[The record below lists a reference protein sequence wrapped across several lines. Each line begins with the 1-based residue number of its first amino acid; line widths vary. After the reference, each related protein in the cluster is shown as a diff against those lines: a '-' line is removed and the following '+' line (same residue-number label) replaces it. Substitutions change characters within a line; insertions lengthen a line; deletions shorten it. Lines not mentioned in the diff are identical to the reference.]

1 MDFVS
6 WIKDGL
12 KKPGKTQRGLA
23 KKLGRADSA
32 ISAMLHDGR
41 NLKAVEIQPIAEYL
55 EIDPPYSGHQK
66 FVSIV
71 GFIDIGKHPLRVQL
85 ADNPTEEIAVPAGG
99 GEAQAALMVKGP
111 EMPGLLK
118 DGWAVFYGDQKSP
131 PEESQIGELCVCE
144 IEDGSII
151 FGFLM
156 NSRYEGHFD
165 IQMSTDS
172 LLLAQRVIWAAT
184 VTNLVPK
191 PAVPALLRKEKGN
204 AER

>member
-32 ISAMLHDGR
+32 ISAMLNDGR

-55 EIDPPYSGHQK
+55 EVDPPYPGQQR

-71 GFIDIGKHPLRVQL
+71 GCVDIGKHPLRVQL
-85 ADNPTEEIAVPAGG
+85 ADNPAEEIAIPAGG

-118 DGWAVFYGDQKSP
+118 DGWAIFYGDHKSP
-131 PEESQIGELCVCE
+131 PEENQIGELCVCE
-144 IEDGSII
+144 TEDDRIVL
-151 FGFLM
+151 GFLSK
-156 NSRYEGHFD
+156 SRYEGRFD
-165 IQMSTDS
+165 IQMGPDSS
-172 LLLAQRVIWAAT
+172 LLARKVIWAAT

-191 PAVPALLRKEKGN
+191 PAVATLLRRDAGEDG
-204 AER
+204 A